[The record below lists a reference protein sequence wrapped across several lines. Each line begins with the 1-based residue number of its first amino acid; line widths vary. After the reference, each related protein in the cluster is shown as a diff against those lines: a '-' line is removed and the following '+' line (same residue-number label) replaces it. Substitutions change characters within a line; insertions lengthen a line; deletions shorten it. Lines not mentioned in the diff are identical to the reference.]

1 MTVLDNPAMAAY
13 LSGKLEAEALSI
25 TRVWKNLEGWSMETY
40 SLGLSYRKD
49 GRSLEQDIV
58 IRKAPET
65 GLMDDNYDV
74 SVEYRVLSALNRTE
88 VAVPRTYWYEPN
100 PEVLGRPFYVM
111 EKVEGDI
118 PFPPPISFDPDF
130 RLIPD
135 DEERENLA
143 HDFVRNLA
151 LIHTADW
158 RSLGLDFL
166 GVPGPGTGSA
176 LAQVEYWEDRI
187 ARAGFGKKPVV
198 AYAANW
204 LRDNLVESDRVC
216 LAHGDYRSGNYIK
229 REGRILAI
237 LDWELVHLGD
247 PHDDIAYIMG
257 AWRSAQPHNWLS
269 HLLPEEEFFP
279 RYEEASG
286 IRIDRHKLEFYH
298 VLNKFKAFGI
308 GCTAAGAWKTRHDA
322 DLRIGVFSMTNCI
335 STFALLTELYKH
347 HAAQGGTGSC
357 S

>member
-1 MTVLDNPAMAAY
+1 MPTLDDPRTVTY
-13 LSGKLEAEALSI
+13 LSEKLDAEALSV
-25 TRVWKNLEGWSMETY
+25 TSVWKNLEGWSMETY
-40 SLGLSYRKD
+40 SLGLSYRRA
-49 GRSLEQDIV
+49 GRPVEQDII
-58 IRKAPET
+58 IRKAPEI

-74 SVEYRVLSALNRTE
+74 SIEYRVLSALNRTE
-88 VAVPRTYWYEPN
+88 VAVPTTLWYEPD
-100 PEVLGRPFYVM
+100 PEVLGQPFYVM

-135 DEERENLA
+135 DQERKSLA
-143 HDFVRNLA
+143 DDFVRNLA

-158 RSLGLDFL
+158 QSLGLDFL
-166 GVPGPGTGSA
+166 GVPGPGTGA
-176 LAQVEYWEDRI
+176 ARMAVEFWEDRI

-204 LRDNLVESDRVC
+204 LKDNLVENDRVS
-216 LAHGDYRSGNYIK
+216 LIHGDYRSGNYIK
-229 REGRILAI
+229 RDGRILAI

-247 PHDDIAYIMG
+247 PLDDIAYIMG

-286 IRIDRHKLEFYH
+286 IKIDMDKLEFYH
-298 VLNKFKAFGI
+298 MLHNFKSFGI
-308 GCTAAGAWKTRHDA
+308 GVTAAGAWRTRHDL
-322 DLRIGVFSMTNCI
+322 DLRIGVFSMTHYL

-347 HAAQGGTGSC
+347 HSSREGG
-357 S
+357 